1 MSSPNHRHY
10 SPVDRLLIQADAALR
25 TLLPFSGQ
33 PGRPSPAIP
42 CEEGTLSDQESRHV
56 AGLMRINH
64 TGEVCAQGL
73 YQGQAL
79 TARLPQIRDA
89 MERAADEEIDHLA
102 WCEQRLQQLGS
113 HTSVLNPLFY
123 GLSFGIGATAGL
135 ISDRISLGFVAA
147 TEDQVCKHLDEHLAQ
162 LPASDE
168 KSRAI
173 LEQMRIDEAQHATAA
188 INAGG
193 LRFPR
198 PVKFGMTLLSK
209 VMTKATYRV

>member
-1 MSSPNHRHY
+1 MTSQRHY
-10 SPVDRLLIQADAALR
+10 SPADRLLMQADSALR

-33 PGRPSPAIP
+33 PARPSPAVLKN
-42 CEEGTLSDQESRHV
+42 EAELSESETRHV

-64 TGEVCAQGL
+64 TGEVCAQAL

-79 TARLPQIRDA
+79 TARLPQVRRA
-89 MERAADEEIDHLA
+89 MEQAADEEIDHLA
-102 WCEQRLQQLGS
+102 WCEQRIRQLGS

-147 TEDQVCKHLDEHLAQ
+147 TEDQVCKHLDEHLGQ
-162 LPASDE
+162 LPASDD

-173 LEQMRIDEAQHATAA
+173 LEQMREDEQQHSTAA
-188 INAGG
+188 IEAGG
-193 LRFPR
+193 LRFPT
-198 PVKFGMTLLSK
+198 PVKFGMSLVSK
-209 VMTKATYRV
+209 VMTKATYRI

>member
-1 MSSPNHRHY
+1 MTSQRHY
-10 SPVDRLLIQADAALR
+10 SPADRLLMQADSALR

-33 PGRPSPAIP
+33 PARPSPAVLKN
-42 CEEGTLSDQESRHV
+42 EAELSESETRHV

-64 TGEVCAQGL
+64 TGEVCAQAL

-79 TARLPQIRDA
+79 TARLPQVRRA
-89 MERAADEEIDHLA
+89 MEQAADEEIDHLA
-102 WCEQRLQQLGS
+102 WCEQRIRQLGS

-147 TEDQVCKHLDEHLAQ
+147 TEDQVCKHLDEHLGQ
-162 LPASDE
+162 LPASDD

-173 LEQMRIDEAQHATAA
+173 LEQMREDEQQHSTAA
-188 INAGG
+188 IEAGG
-193 LRFPR
+193 LRFPA
-198 PVKFGMTLLSK
+198 PVKFGMSLVSK
-209 VMTKATYRV
+209 VMTKATYRI